1 MSSREQKG
9 HPGFLKRILGPA
21 VLWHEEYRHNAFV
34 GTLWEIYLLTQVSAN
49 ENTEEMKPLCAFR
62 DEPHSSVQTMSQGR
76 SQPSVWVQF
85 KGKIKVIT
93 LPWISGQ
100 E

>member
-34 GTLWEIYLLTQVSAN
+34 GTFWEIYLLTQVSAD
-49 ENTEEMKPLCAFR
+49 ENTEEMKPLYAFC
-62 DEPHSSVQTMSQGR
+62 DEPHSSVQAMSQGR
-76 SQPSVWVQF
+76 VPTQRLGTVQ
-85 KGKIKVIT
+85 GQNKVIA